1 MSNRSKFMCV
11 GYVQQEQALSADDAD
26 DISSYGSEPS
36 SEGRMQS
43 TRLAMAAS
51 GSGDMA
57 TLFAAIATF
66 ARGQAI
72 VTEKLEFLEKA
83 VGTVQ
88 FDMTWVRDDMK
99 VVHQVVEKMVDT
111 VYNIHDDAVELD
123 RAREQVSLDASPPL
137 PWRGKE
143 QVADIPKPPSASTSR
158 GDAHYADDN
167 LNICNVG
174 RDVAGNFIED
184 IHAHMPCTDS
194 HTERNNNTVEGR
206 KELEHARDTLPA
218 LCLTPWPEP
227 RVTIEQ
233 DLLDEESQQIDFSC
247 QSTQLPTPMTGRH
260 MWSDFAAAVRDWP
273 APSAVGTGLEEG
285 WVPTK
290 KGRWDTMDYG
300 KDMAGAGIVAEAATG
315 GTLNLNT
322 LPEGRGESARQHGR
336 GPMAA
341 PTSAFAAPS
350 SKGANGTGRGS
361 GRGRGLLDINPRFHN
376 PVSGGFYCSV
386 SSVCSSLAT
395 LDMHAR
401 KSVSKNVHRN

>member
-1 MSNRSKFMCV
+1 M
-11 GYVQQEQALSADDAD
+11 SADDGD

-36 SEGRMQS
+36 SEGRIQS
-43 TRLAMAAS
+43 TRLAMAAR
-51 GSGDMA
+51 GSEDMA
-57 TLFAAIATF
+57 ALFGAIATF

-72 VTEKLEFLEKA
+72 VIEKLEFLEKA

-99 VVHQVVEKMVDT
+99 AVHQVVEKMADI

-123 RAREQVSLDASPPL
+123 RAREQVSLYGSPPP

-158 GDAHYADDN
+158 GDAHCADDS
-167 LNICNVG
+167 LNICNGG

-184 IHAHMPCTDS
+184 IQAHMPCTDS
-194 HTERNNNTVEGR
+194 HTERKKSTVEGR
-206 KELEHARDTLPA
+206 KELGDAHDTLPDV
-218 LCLTPWPEP
+218 CLTPWLEP

-247 QSTQLPTPMTGRH
+247 QSTQLPTPMTGKH

-285 WVPTK
+285 WVPAK

-300 KDMAGAGIVAEAATG
+300 KDMAGAGIGAQAATG

-322 LPEGRGESARQHGR
+322 LPEGRGEIARQHGR
-336 GPMAA
+336 GAMAA

-350 SKGANGTGRGS
+350 SKGANGSGRGS
-361 GRGRGLLDINPRFHN
+361 GRGRGLPDVNPRFHN

-386 SSVCSSLAT
+386 PSVCSSLLAT
-395 LDMHAR
+395 LHMHAR